1 MREVS
6 SLVAEG
12 VWVVLAAG
20 LAIAI
25 PGIVSAMGVGMA
37 GVAAAAVASE
47 DPKKAYKAFVFEV
60 LPGTQGIY
68 GFVAGFLIII
78 GAGLTTGAAL
88 KPELAGTAGI
98 GLAVLAAA
106 VPAIL
111 QGFTAYYQGKVATAG
126 IAAIAKRPE
135 VFAPGLMYTVMVELY
150 AILGLLATIL
160 MLTFIGA
167 L

>member
-1 MREVS
+1 MVS
-6 SLVAEG
+6 DGIWVA
-12 VWVVLAAG
+12 LAAG
-20 LAIAI
+20 LAVVI
-25 PGIVSAMGVGMA
+25 PGILSGIGVGTA
-37 GVAAAAVASE
+37 GVAAAGVASE

-78 GAGLTTGAAL
+78 GAGLAPGATVN
-88 KPELAGTAGI
+88 EGI
-98 GLAVLAAA
+98 VGLAVLAAS

-111 QGFTAYYQGKVATAG
+111 QGFTAYFQGKVATAG
-126 IAAIAKRPE
+126 IMAFAKREE

>member
-1 MREVS
+1 
-6 SLVAEG
+6 LVADG

-20 LAIAI
+20 LAVVI
-25 PGIVSAMGVGMA
+25 PGILSGIGVSIA
-37 GVAAAAVASE
+37 GVAAAGVASE

-78 GAGLTTGAAL
+78 GTGLTGGAGV
-88 KPELAGTAGI
+88 KAGVV

-111 QGFTAYYQGKVATAG
+111 QGFTAYFQGKVATAG
-126 IAAIAKRPE
+126 IMAFAKREE

>member
-1 MREVS
+1 M
-6 SLVAEG
+6 VAEG
-12 VWVVLAAG
+12 VWVLLAAG
-20 LAIAI
+20 LAVVI
-25 PGIVSAMGVGMA
+25 PGILSGIGVSLA
-37 GVAAAAVASE
+37 GVAAAGVASE

-78 GAGLTTGAAL
+78 GAGLTAGAGV
-88 KPELAGTAGI
+88 KEGI
-98 GLAVLAAA
+98 VGLAVLASA

-111 QGFTAYYQGKVATAG
+111 QGFTAYFQGRVATAG
-126 IAAIAKRPE
+126 IMAFAKRPE